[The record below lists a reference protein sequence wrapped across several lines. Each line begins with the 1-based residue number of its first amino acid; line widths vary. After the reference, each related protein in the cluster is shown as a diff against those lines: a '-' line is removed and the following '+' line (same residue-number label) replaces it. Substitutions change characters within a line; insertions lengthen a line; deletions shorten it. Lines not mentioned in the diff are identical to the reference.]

1 MSDTFGVPAQN
12 VNLSDVL
19 TYLRLGLAGATA
31 LLSALKLKS
40 DVPQEVIDAVQA
52 AVDALQAVHGSDV
65 VMSQLESLRLTP
77 EW

>member
-1 MSDTFGVPAQN
+1 MSTPAVNIQVNMSDI
-12 VNLSDVL
+12 L

-31 LLSALKLKS
+31 LLAALKLKS

-65 VMSQLESLRLTP
+65 VKSQLESFRLSP